1 MRVFAVALLLLV
13 PALAWGAPRG
23 IALTKAQMRD
33 GGVAVARPAPMRFAP
48 ARRGY
53 GMVID
58 ASPVLALRAA
68 IVQAEAR
75 ERLTMATLGRTRTLF
90 HGAGNV
96 SEAALQQAEAA
107 QAVAAARLAGL
118 KVKARTTY
126 GAALGGALISGGK
139 VVRALESGQSLVEVG
154 LPGAAL
160 TDPPAVAKAGTAK
173 LTLIGVSGHLPR
185 GMVGQGLY
193 YRGPAMQVGTPLS
206 VSLPT
211 GPVRRGISV
220 PASSVLYRGGAAYVF
235 VETSPGRFVA
245 RAIPIGAKIRKH
257 GAVTGYFVAGGV
269 LPSGAKLVVKG
280 AGLLRSIAKTTKG

>member
-1 MRVFAVALLLLV
+1 MRIFAAALLLLV

-23 IALTKAQMRD
+23 IVLTPAQMRD
-33 GGVAVARPAPMRFAP
+33 GGVAVARPTPMRFAP

-53 GMVID
+53 GMVVD

-75 ERLTMATLGRTRTLF
+75 ERLTMATLGRTQTLF

-118 KVKARTTY
+118 KVKARATY
-126 GAALGGALISGGK
+126 GAALGGAMISGGK
-139 VVRALESGQSLVEVG
+139 VLRALAAGESLVEVG
-154 LPGAAL
+154 LRGAAL
-160 TDPPAVAKAGTAK
+160 ADPPAVAKAGTAR
-173 LTLIGVSGHLPR
+173 LTLIGVAGRLPQ

-193 YRGPAMQVGTPLS
+193 YRGPAMQTGTPLA
-206 VSLPT
+206 VSIVV
-211 GPVRRGISV
+211 GAARRGVSV
-220 PASSVLYRGGAAYVF
+220 PASAVMYRDGAAYVF

-245 RAIPIGAKIRKH
+245 RAIPIGAKLRRH
-257 GAVTGYFVAGGV
+257 GAVVGYFVADGV
-269 LPSGAKLVVKG
+269 LASGAKVVVKG
-280 AGLLRSIAKTTKG
+280 AGLLRSISKTAKG